1 MKYNQ
6 KHKRGMPYPLCNPPH
21 LTADLL
27 YSFLLSICF
36 SSRQFFTLQKIIS
49 GSPNFYNSR
58 NRLPLKLPPCFFF
71 HFKNRPKNK
80 GLCHSC
86 PCFHSVNL
94 SLRPDTQ
101 LSFSVCHVSLPSWF
115 PLPPC
120 RVKGNGQLNKQGGT
134 QNEKFAHT

>member
-6 KHKRGMPYPLCNPPH
+6 KHKRGMPYPLCNPPQNGRLALFIPSFH
-21 LTADLL
+21 LFQFTPIFCI
-27 YSFLLSICF
+27 SENNFRFPQFL
-36 SSRQFFTLQKIIS
+36 
-49 GSPNFYNSR
+49 SR
-58 NRLPLKLPPCFFF
+58 NRLPQKLPPCFFF
-71 HFKNRPKNK
+71 HFKNRPKNT

-86 PCFHSVNL
+86 SCFHSVNL

-101 LSFSVCHVSLPSWF
+101 LSFSVCLVSLPSWF